1 MIRISYTFMHM
12 LYNICRRVL
21 DACFPFIPGSDAGS
35 GGLCIMQKE
44 SLNVL
49 NKDESIF
56 LLYFS

>member
-1 MIRISYTFMHM
+1 MHM